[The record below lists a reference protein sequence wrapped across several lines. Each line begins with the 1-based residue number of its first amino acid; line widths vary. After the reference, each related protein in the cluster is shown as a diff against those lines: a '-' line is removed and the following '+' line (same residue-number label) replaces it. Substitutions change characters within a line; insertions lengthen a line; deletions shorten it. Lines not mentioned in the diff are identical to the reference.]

1 MNILF
6 AIQATGNGHLSR
18 AREFIPYLRQYGSV
32 DLLVSG
38 TQSDVHLP
46 YLIKYKK
53 HGISFTFGKGGGID
67 IADTIKQLK
76 PFTFFKDVCSF
87 PVQNYDLV
95 INDFEPVTAWACHIK
110 QKTCVALSHQSAYLS
125 KKVPRPKK
133 KNPLAEAILK
143 HYAPCSHAIS
153 FHFSPFDS
161 FIHTPVI
168 RSDIRNR
175 EVSNQGHIT
184 VYLPAHSDTLLVKN
198 LTRIKD
204 VKWEVFSKH
213 SNKGHRIQNVLI
225 SPINNEAFTKSMA
238 SSNGLL
244 TAGGFEG
251 PAEALFLGK
260 KVLSIPMQGQYEQQC
275 NGEALKKMGVEVV
288 DKIDQ
293 YFTYRLLNWLENK
306 RAITIN
312 YPDETA
318 QIVEQLMDGKKA
330 PSSNHNELILQLN
343 HS

>member
-38 TQSDVHLP
+38 TQADVHLP

-53 HGISFTFGKGGGID
+53 HGISFTFGKAGGINV
-67 IADTIKQLK
+67 ADTIKQLR
-76 PFTFFKDVCSF
+76 PFTFFKDIYSF

-95 INDFEPVTAWACHIK
+95 INDFEPVTAWACRIK
-110 QKTCVALSHQSAYLS
+110 QKACVALSHQSAYLS
-125 KKVPRPKK
+125 KKVPRPEK
-133 KNPLAEAILK
+133 KNPFAEAILK
-143 HYAPCSHAIS
+143 HYAPCTWAIG
-153 FHFSPFDS
+153 FHFNSFDS

-168 RSDIRNR
+168 RADIRKK

-198 LTRIKD
+198 LIRIKD

-213 SNKGHRIQNVLI
+213 STKEYRVQNVFV
-225 SPINNEAFTKSMA
+225 SPISNMGFTKSVV

-244 TAGGFEG
+244 TAAGFEG
-251 PAEALFLGK
+251 PSEALFLGK
-260 KVLSIPMQGQYEQQC
+260 KVLSIPMHGQYEQQC
-275 NGEALKKMGVEVV
+275 NGEALKKIGVEVI
-288 DKIDQ
+288 DKIDHN
-293 YFTYRLLNWLENK
+293 FAYRLLNWLENK
-306 RAITIN
+306 KTIALN
-312 YPDETA
+312 YPDETG
-318 QIVEQLMDGKKA
+318 QIVAKLIEEKKFFEPKKET
-330 PSSNHNELILQLN
+330 PSVVN
-343 HS
+343 